1 MHKHQTS
8 KLVFMLQD
16 KEEYAEEDLY
26 GTTVGGLLNT
36 ETGGLT
42 SGATAGKYIYL
53 SITIYIS
60 IYLSIYTAGNPT
72 VTATTA
78 ASSKTGTSGT
88 SRVSTAGQT
97 TPAIKTAGLKG
108 GSTLCVNCISLQTP
122 IK

>member
-1 MHKHQTS
+1 
-8 KLVFMLQD
+8 MLQE

-42 SGATAGKYIYL
+42 SGATAGKYINL

-60 IYLSIYTAGNPT
+60 IYLYIYLSIYMAGNPT
-72 VTATTA
+72 GTATTA

-88 SRVSTAGQT
+88 SRVSTAGLT
-97 TPAIKTAGLKG
+97 TPAIRTAGPTG
-108 GSTLCVNCISLQTP
+108 GSMLCVNCISVPAT